1 MPTYFIRASLGELG
15 LIQNINAA
23 SLEEAEKIA
32 IDLATEAFGSN
43 SDNIK
48 YEIKEVG

>member
-1 MPTYFIRASLGELG
+1 MPTYFIRANLGELG

-32 IDLATEAFGSN
+32 IDLATQAFSSN

-48 YEIKEVG
+48 YEVKEVE